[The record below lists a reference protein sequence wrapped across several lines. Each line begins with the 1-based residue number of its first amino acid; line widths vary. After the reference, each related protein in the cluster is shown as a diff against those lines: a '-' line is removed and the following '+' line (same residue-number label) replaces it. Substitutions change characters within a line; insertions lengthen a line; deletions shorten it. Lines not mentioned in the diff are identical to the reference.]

1 MCRIYINFC
10 YTFNHSLQTG
20 IFPDKLKIDKVT
32 PLFKGNGNYELG
44 NYRPISVWPCFS
56 KILEKIIYNGLYK
69 DLSNNGILYKNPF
82 CFQKGHST
90 EHAIVQL
97 LKIYAQICQ
106 KSNPLNIQWSH
117 KKTWL

>member
-44 NYRPISVWPCFS
+44 NYRPISV
-56 KILEKIIYNGLYK
+56 
-69 DLSNNGILYKNPF
+69 
-82 CFQKGHST
+82 
-90 EHAIVQL
+90 
-97 LKIYAQICQ
+97 
-106 KSNPLNIQWSH
+106 
-117 KKTWL
+117 